1 MDRSFRRGVIL
12 SEAEPQAKRSRRIC
26 LTALMTAPLGRMARA
41 NAPGKSEQTH
51 MPTHILALL
60 AGALIDLIVGDPE
73 WFYHPVRLIG
83 KYISFAEKRAKR
95 DNPASWTLRRRAV
108 LVAVSTVLL
117 TAGVTALVLY
127 LLGLLGFWP
136 RFIGMALISW
146 MCLSARNLAD
156 EAEGVRKA
164 LEQSLEAGRTR
175 VGRIVGRDTANL
187 SRREILCATIETVA
201 ENLTDGVISPMLY
214 LALGGPVLGMAFKA
228 ASTLDSMIG
237 YLDEKYRDVGWFAAK
252 ADDVWNWLPAR
263 ITALLMCLAAF
274 PLGLEG
280 KRAFAVVKRDHAN
293 HLSPNCAWSESAA
306 AGALGVQLGG
316 DHEYFGKVVHKP
328 TIGDDTRPPEGEDIR
343 RMNRLMFAT
352 AGLMLALIACIAGM
366 RYLWP

>member
-1 MDRSFRRGVIL
+1 
-12 SEAEPQAKRSRRIC
+12 
-26 LTALMTAPLGRMARA
+26 
-41 NAPGKSEQTH
+41 
-51 MPTHILALL
+51 MPTHIYALL
-60 AGALIDLIVGDPE
+60 IGAVIDLLIGDPE

-83 KYISFAEKRAKR
+83 RYIAFAEKSAKKG
-95 DNPASWTLRRRAV
+95 DPPPKVLRRRAV
-108 LVAVSTVLL
+108 AVAVSTVVL
-117 TAGVTALVLY
+117 TALVTAGILC
-127 LLGLLGFWP
+127 LLRLWGSWP
-136 RFIGMALISW
+136 HFIGMALISW

-156 EAEGVRKA
+156 EAEGVRRA
-164 LEQSLEAGRTR
+164 LDESLEAGRKR

-187 SRREILCATIETVA
+187 SAREILCATIETVA

-274 PLGLEG
+274 PLGLDG
-280 KRAFAVVKRDHAN
+280 RRAFAVVKRDHAN

-343 RMNRLMFAT
+343 RTNRLMFAS
-352 AGLMLALIACIAGM
+352 AGLMLAIIVGVAALAA
-366 RYLWP
+366 RYLG